1 LQLLFEL
8 RLLGLAKAEE
18 KQMAGTR
25 AKKQGPPPTTWSTK
39 ETTDA
44 VQALKDGLAAV
55 GVTFPSLDREYS
67 AMPSPLVD
75 LGRCRPDVAQDLAAC
90 LVELVEL
97 REKVAAAE
105 EANAR
110 G

>member
-1 LQLLFEL
+1 
-8 RLLGLAKAEE
+8 
-18 KQMAGTR
+18 
-25 AKKQGPPPTTWSTK
+25 
-39 ETTDA
+39 
-44 VQALKDGLAAV
+44 
-55 GVTFPSLDREYS
+55 
-67 AMPSPLVD
+67 LVD

-105 EANAR
+105 KEEAKVS

>member
-1 LQLLFEL
+1 
-8 RLLGLAKAEE
+8 LGTAVAWVKETL
-18 KQMAGTR
+18 MAGTR
-25 AKKQGPPPTTWSTK
+25 AKKQGTPPTRWSVK
-39 ETTDA
+39 ETNDA
-44 VQALKDGLAAV
+44 VQALKDGLTAV
-55 GVTFPSLDREYS
+55 GVTFPSLDREHS
-67 AMPSPLVD
+67 ALDSPLVD

-105 EANAR
+105 KEEAKVS

>member
-1 LQLLFEL
+1 
-8 RLLGLAKAEE
+8 LGAAVAWVKER
-18 KQMAGTR
+18 QMAGTR
-25 AKKQGPPPTTWSTK
+25 AKKQGAPPTRWSFK

-55 GVTFPSLDREYS
+55 GVTFPSLSREHS
-67 AMPSPLVD
+67 ALDSPLVD

-97 REKVAAAE
+97 RERVAAAE
-105 EANAR
+105 EEAKVS